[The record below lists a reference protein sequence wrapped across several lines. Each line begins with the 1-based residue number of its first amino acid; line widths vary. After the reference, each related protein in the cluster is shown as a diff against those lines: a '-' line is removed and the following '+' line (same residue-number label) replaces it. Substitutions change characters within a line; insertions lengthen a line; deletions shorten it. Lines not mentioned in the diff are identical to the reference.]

1 MKKKLSRAWFRSTDL
16 WVMGPARFHCA
27 TLLGN
32 SRRVQKLYEVDGS
45 TQSIIDHSTTVES
58 VPQNLQQKCVLPGG
72 ESNPGLPRDRRGYL
86 PLYYRG
92 HVCGRQNII
101 ANARYYV
108 FGFAKNHNLKDNSTA
123 TPQRVPTAASGS
135 KSEDAATNSHRNQ

>member
-1 MKKKLSRAWFRSTDL
+1 
-16 WVMGPARFHCA
+16 MGPARFHCA
-27 TLLGN
+27 TLLG
-32 SRRVQKLYEVDGS
+32 SYGRVQKLYEVGGS

-92 HVCGRQNII
+92 HVRRPENFT
-101 ANARYYV
+101 ASVPYFV
-108 FGFAKNHNLKDNSTA
+108 FGFAKNHNFEVFGAAADQFLCTA
-123 TPQRVPTAASGS
+123 DMGS
-135 KSEDAATNSHRNQ
+135 ESENATTNSHRNQ